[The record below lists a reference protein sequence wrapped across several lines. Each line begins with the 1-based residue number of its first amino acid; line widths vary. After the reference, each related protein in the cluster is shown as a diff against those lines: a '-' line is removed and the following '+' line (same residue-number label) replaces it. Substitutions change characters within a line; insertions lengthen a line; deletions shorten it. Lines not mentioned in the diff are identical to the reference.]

1 MYLRTA
7 NRPEH
12 TLLVHNIKA
21 TESNF
26 KANYDWKIS
35 FSCCILRSLR
45 CRRNPLS
52 EGEVTELA
60 ESTGLENRRRATYRG
75 FESHPLRQIPS
86 QAIEISILILGF
98 FYVQF
103 PQKY

>member
-1 MYLRTA
+1 MTGK
-7 NRPEH
+7 
-12 TLLVHNIKA
+12 LVFLA
-21 TESNF
+21 VYCAASDVGE
-26 KANYDWKIS
+26 
-35 FSCCILRSLR
+35 
-45 CRRNPLS
+45 NPLS

-86 QAIEISILILGF
+86 QAIEMSILILGF

-103 PQKY
+103 PPEIIKI